1 MAKRKLSPADLL
13 RGISSLKPYPAVFTP
28 AQGGFEVVFPN
39 FPKLI
44 AYGVKREQAERAG
57 VEMLSLHLQGLIT
70 DGYQVPRPSD
80 PERLIPDEDE
90 PAGTVLVMLKPDK
103 KAIKRRLGLEPAE
116 RGVAMAAT
124 LGRVAK
130 YK

>member
-1 MAKRKLSPADLL
+1 MAKRKLSSADLL

-28 AQGGFEVVFPN
+28 AQGGFEVIFPN

-44 AYGVKREQAERAG
+44 AYGVKREQAEQSG
-57 VEMLSLHLQGLIT
+57 VEALSLHLQSLLTEGHPA
-70 DGYQVPRPSD
+70 PRPSD

-90 PAGTVLVMLKPDK
+90 PIGTVLVMLKPDK

-116 RGVAMAAT
+116 RGLAMAAT
-124 LGRVAK
+124 LGRLGK
-130 YK
+130 PK